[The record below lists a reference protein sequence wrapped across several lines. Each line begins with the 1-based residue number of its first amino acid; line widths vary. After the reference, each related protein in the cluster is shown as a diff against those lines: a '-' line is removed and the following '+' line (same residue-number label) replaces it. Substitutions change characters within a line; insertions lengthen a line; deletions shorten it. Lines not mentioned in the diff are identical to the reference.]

1 LLELGPRN
9 LTVTWSLLALAV
21 FVLGFALQ
29 ARLYRLAGMIFV
41 TLAIA
46 RVFLVDVWQFD
57 TLLRIVSFL
66 VLGAVLLV
74 LGFFYNRWT
83 EKLRRW
89 L

>member
-1 LLELGPRN
+1 
-9 LTVTWSLLALAV
+9 
-21 FVLGFALQ
+21 
-29 ARLYRLAGMIFV
+29 MIFV